1 MRASVA
7 GVHRGGGPHIGAE
20 NTIEAFQRCVAFG
33 ARLLELDV
41 RMTRDGHCVLM
52 HDSAVGRTTDG
63 QGDVCGMLLS
73 EIQALDAA
81 YWIEGLRG
89 TGIRVPTLVEFL
101 DEFVP
106 DERLHFLLDFKDID
120 SIVAAFAVLEPMQIE
135 HRLILGSVFA
145 APNEC
150 LLRLRH
156 SAPVCTDTTESI
168 AIIMAYSVGLLPYHT
183 LRHDIF
189 GFILR
194 SETRWVWTQELVAAL
209 HARGMKVMVC
219 GTDLDDPV
227 ALRRCLEWQCD
238 YILTDSPDVL
248 QRVMHEVV

>member
-1 MRASVA
+1 MRVSVA
-7 GVHRGGGPHIGAE
+7 GVHRGGAPHIGAE
-20 NTIEAFQRCVAFG
+20 NTIQAFQRSVAYG

-52 HDSAVGRTTDG
+52 HDVAVGRTTNG
-63 QGDVCGMLLS
+63 HGDVRSMLLS

-101 DEFVP
+101 DVFVP
-106 DERLHFLLDFKDID
+106 DERLQFLLDFKDID
-120 SIVAAFAVLEPMQIE
+120 SIVAAFAVLAPLQIE
-135 HRLILGSVFA
+135 HRLLLGSVFA

-150 LLRLRH
+150 LLRMRH
-156 SAPVCTDTTESI
+156 TAPVCTDTTESI
-168 AIIMAYSVGLLPYHT
+168 AIIIAYSVGLLPYHT

-194 SETRWVWTQELVAAL
+194 SETRGFWTRDLVTAL
-209 HARGMKVMVC
+209 HERGMRVMVC

-227 ALRRCLEWQCD
+227 VLRRCLEWQCD

-248 QRVMHEVV
+248 QRVMQEL